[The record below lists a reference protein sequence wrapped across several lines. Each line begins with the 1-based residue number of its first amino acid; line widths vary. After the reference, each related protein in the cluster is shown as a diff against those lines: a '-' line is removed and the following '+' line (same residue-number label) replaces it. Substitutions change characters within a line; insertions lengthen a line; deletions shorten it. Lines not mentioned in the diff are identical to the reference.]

1 MPVSRGDDDKAVPM
15 PSSRP
20 LAYSRHLRA
29 AEVEGLLEGFKPLS
43 MDDKWFFF
51 AEDGV
56 VHMHR
61 SWTGEEIYSFRVTR
75 REDGAGEIGEVLVNT
90 AYPHDEDA
98 RQTLDLLFEKVL
110 PQYYGG

>member
-1 MPVSRGDDDKAVPM
+1 MAVSRGDDKAIPM
-15 PSSRP
+15 PSSRLLP
-20 LAYSRHLRA
+20 YHRLLSS

-51 AEDGV
+51 AEDGI

-61 SWTGEEIYSFRVTR
+61 SWTGVEIYSFRVGR
-75 REDGAGEIGEVLVNT
+75 HDDEAGEIVEVRVNN
-90 AYPHDEDA
+90 AYPRDEDA
-98 RQTLDLLFEKVL
+98 RKTLDLLFEKIL